1 MGDEYKC
8 ELCDRKADYF
18 GHIQF
23 LERDHVWFF
32 CKECLDKA
40 VRGEYGRLA
49 ALTIYEELD

>member
-8 ELCDRKADYF
+8 ELCGRKADYF

-40 VRGEYGRLA
+40 VKGEYGRLA
-49 ALTIYEELD
+49 AFTIYGKLD